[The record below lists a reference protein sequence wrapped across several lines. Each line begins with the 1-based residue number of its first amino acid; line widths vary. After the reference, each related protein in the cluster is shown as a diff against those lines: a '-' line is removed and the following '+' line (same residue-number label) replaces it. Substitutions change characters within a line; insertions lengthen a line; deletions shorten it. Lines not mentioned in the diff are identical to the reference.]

1 MEETTSNEINHYDRL
16 VKCESIPQRKHP
28 HPSQLPQT
36 ITILKDSNT
45 NATVY
50 LVGTAHFRF
59 NDLHLFNPFLIS
71 LLVKKVKKK

>member
-1 MEETTSNEINHYDRL
+1 MENSSVDIYNGF
-16 VKCESIPQRKHP
+16 VKSELIPQRKHP

-59 NDLHLFNPFLIS
+59 DHSRFLR
-71 LLVKKVKKK
+71 L